1 MRFIAFTVDRL
12 GNPGHPT
19 RRFDQIRKLKKRR
32 QIRIIGGGVSGKPTV
47 VLFFFKSFDTDRT
60 VSRRFVRV
68 IDPGYQRIGF
78 AVCEIIGTKLV
89 VLMDGNLESR
99 IEAIRGLMQQRKGY
113 RRSRRHIARFKM
125 RRISYQKN
133 RVLTKFK
140 KPRNVRSLDKTSATL
155 QHGVDVHL
163 ALYGKLHKLCP
174 LPVFQTVIAM
184 EQNTFDVRT
193 MTWGA
198 ASGKGYQQSPRTESA
213 QPKVCILCGTDKDI
227 HKHHLIQR
235 KKQGTD
241 VAENKVYVCKGC
253 HGDIHAGRVYLPI
266 KGVKQHRALGTMNA
280 IAGVLNRMSGI
291 RFVLASDM
299 ATKRR
304 ELGLQKDHGLDAVC
318 AAAAL
323 FDCATVDYSRTMTI
337 QIKKFRRHNRA
348 RIHALRDRNYNLD
361 SKIVAKNRNKRCD
374 QHEDSLA
381 EFGKIHPESV
391 NKLKV
396 YPGVRL
402 LNPLRKDAPTIG
414 GDSWLHK
421 KTGQRFVATGVLS
434 VNYLFSPDLKG
445 IVGKAYVSPAECRR
459 MTRNEGM
466 VICTSKKQ

>member
-113 RRSRRHIARFKM
+113 RGSRRHIARFKM
-125 RRISYQKN
+125 RRLSYQKN

-140 KPRNVRSLDKTSATL
+140 KPRNVRSLDKASATL
-155 QHGVDVHL
+155 QHGVDVYL

-174 LPVFQTVIAM
+174 LPIFQTVIAM

-198 ASGKGYQQSPRTESA
+198 TSGKGYQMSPRTEVE
-213 QPKVCILCGTDKDI
+213 QPKVCILCCTDKDI

-235 KKQGTD
+235 KNQGTE
-241 VAENKVYVCKGC
+241 VAENKVYLCKDC
-253 HGDIHAGRVYLPI
+253 HSDVHSGRVYLPI
-266 KGVKQHRALGTMNA
+266 KGVKQYRALGTMNA

-291 RFVLASDM
+291 RFILASDM
-299 ATKRR
+299 AGKRR
-304 ELGLQKDHGLDAVC
+304 ELGLQKDHGMDAVC

-323 FDCATVDYSRTMTI
+323 FDCAAVDDSRTMTV
-337 QIKKFRRHNRA
+337 QLKKFRRHNRA
-348 RIHALRDRNYNLD
+348 RIHALRDRNYKLD
-361 SKIVAKNRNKRCD
+361 GKLVAKNRNKRCD
-374 QHEDSLA
+374 QPEDSLA
-381 EFGKIHPESV
+381 EFRKLHPESV

-421 KTGQRFVATGVLS
+421 KTSRRFVATGVLS

-445 IVGKAYVSPAECRR
+445 IVGKTYVSPAECRR
-459 MTRNEGM
+459 TTRNEGI
-466 VICTSKKQ
+466 VICASQKQ